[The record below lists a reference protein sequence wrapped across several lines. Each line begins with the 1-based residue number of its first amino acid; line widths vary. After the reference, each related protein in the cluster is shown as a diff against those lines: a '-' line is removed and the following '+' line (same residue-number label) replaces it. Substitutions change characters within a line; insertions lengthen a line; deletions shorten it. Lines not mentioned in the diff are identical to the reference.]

1 MNPQPETHTQPERIS
16 VDFAQLLE
24 LGAALDEALLVVDP
38 QGLVLAL
45 NPAAATLTGWTQ
57 TQAGGQP
64 FEQVCAELG
73 AELAAWVGS
82 LLQQPASPPNARI
95 TCTCSGARR
104 DLEARVLRLD
114 DQQGRPAALAVTLRD
129 SGVSARPQREIGQSL
144 EHLRDQRRLMESI
157 VTHVPGVVW
166 EAWGAPDDAGQ
177 RIDFVSGYAERLLGY
192 PVAEWLSTPNFWLTL
207 VHPEDRARAAAE
219 IRALFEQGRNGV
231 VQFRWVARD
240 RRVIW
245 AEAHCAVIRAAE
257 GQPAGMRGVTM
268 DITERKLVEQ
278 ERDRLLELERAW
290 HSAAE
295 MARRNLALMAEASA
309 LLADTGDEA
318 LTLER
323 VTGLMVPQMADWCV
337 LDLGGQDSPP
347 RTMALAHYNPDLAA
361 EARVLHQQILDD
373 PEGGHSLWRALRSG
387 RAELCNAVPQML
399 RAGGVAALLVA
410 PLTARGRMLGV
421 LTWAM
426 SDSNRRYGSAD
437 LALAEDLA
445 RRIGLALDNARLYR
459 EAQDA
464 VQARDQFLSIASH
477 ELKTPLTALLGYTDL
492 VQRRTAK
499 TLGERD
505 RQALRI
511 IQDQALR
518 LNRLVSSMLD
528 LSRIQTGRLEVDWG
542 VVDLR
547 ELAERVVGEMRTTLV
562 QHTLT
567 VEGLDEPLLVGGD
580 ALRLEQVLQQLI
592 QNAIKY
598 SPMGGDV
605 AVRLGH
611 NGACAT
617 VTIEDQGIGIPPSAL
632 PRLFNRFYRA
642 SNIDARNISG
652 MGIGLYIVKA
662 IVLLHKGSV
671 TVHSRE
677 GQGSSFTVTL
687 PLAEAQRAVGEF

>member
-1 MNPQPETHTQPERIS
+1 MNVQPETHTQPERIS
-16 VDFAQLLE
+16 IDFAQLLG

-38 QGLVLAL
+38 QGQVLAL
-45 NPAAATLTGWTQ
+45 NPAAETLTGWTHI
-57 TQAGGQP
+57 QAGGQTV
-64 FEQVCAELG
+64 EQICADLG
-73 AELAAWVGS
+73 TDLPAWVGG
-82 LLQQPASPPNARI
+82 LLRQPAAAPNARI
-95 TCTCSGARR
+95 TCTCRGARR
-104 DLEARVLRLD
+104 DLEARALRLD
-114 DQQGRPAALAVTLRD
+114 DSEGRVAALAVTLRD
-129 SGVSARPQREIGQSL
+129 TGAIRSEHPEVSQLL
-144 EHLRDQRRLMESI
+144 EHIRDQRRLIASI
-157 VTHVPGVVW
+157 VTHVPGIVW

-192 PVAEWLSTPNFWLTL
+192 PVSDWLSTPNFWLGL
-207 VHPEDRARAAAE
+207 VHPEDRARTAAE
-219 IRALFEQGRNGV
+219 TRALFEQGRDGV

-245 AEAHCAVIRAAE
+245 AEAHCAVIRDAE
-257 GQPAGMRGVTM
+257 GRPTGMRGVTM
-268 DITERKLVEQ
+268 DITERKQVEQ

-295 MARRNLALMAEASA
+295 LARRNLALMAEASA
-309 LLADTGDEA
+309 LLADADDEG

-323 VTGLMVPQMADWCV
+323 VTGLMVPQMADWCA
-337 LDLGGQDSPP
+337 LDLGGQESPP
-347 RTMALAHYNPDLAA
+347 RTVALAHYNAELAA
-361 EARVLHQQILDD
+361 VARDLHQQILAD
-373 PEGGHSLWRALRSG
+373 PASEHSLWRALRSG
-387 RAELCNAVPQML
+387 RAELCNAVPQTL
-399 RAGGVAALLVA
+399 RDGGVAALLVA
-410 PLTARGRMLGV
+410 PLTARGRTLGV

-426 SDSNRRYGSAD
+426 SDSGRRYSSAD

-459 EAQDA
+459 EARDA

-505 RQALRI
+505 RQALRT

-542 VVDLR
+542 EVDLCA
-547 ELAERVVGEMRTTLV
+547 LAERVVEEMQPTLV

-567 VEGLDEPLLVGGD
+567 VEGPDEPLVVGGD
-580 ALRLEQVLQQLI
+580 MLRLEQVLQQLI
-592 QNAIKY
+592 QNAVKY

-605 AVRLGH
+605 LVRLRH

-617 VTIEDQGIGIPPSAL
+617 VTIEDQGIGIPASAL

-662 IVLLHKGSV
+662 IVLLHGGSV

-687 PLAEAQRAVGEF
+687 PLVEAQRAVGEV